1 MGGIMRLPT
10 SASSPVC
17 FYRLHQTV
25 LRIWDCFMVEGQDVI
40 ILTALAILKI
50 GESGI
55 LQCDNVEDLFDYLNS
70 ITERLWSPEKLVKV
84 SAMSGA
90 SK

>member
-1 MGGIMRLPT
+1 
-10 SASSPVC
+10 
-17 FYRLHQTV
+17 
-25 LRIWDCFMVEGQDVI
+25 MVEGQDVI

-90 SK
+90 SI